1 MKYVYLKQKVFAL
14 RDEYKVYDE
23 NQSVLYEAKGKFISL
38 NSHKDI
44 YKAGETN
51 PLYVIRQKIL
61 TFVPT
66 YFLYDSTNQH
76 VAKLAQQLLSFFG
89 VKFNLVIKGKP
100 YQIQGDFFGFN
111 YTIRDELGV
120 IVQIQNKFLA
130 WGDTYQLAID
140 DNFDEALAVSVVLM
154 IDDFIDDKRKQAA
167 LGAGAISSSKSGGRN
182 R

>member
-23 NQSVLYEAKGKFISL
+23 HQTVLYEAKGKFISL

-44 YKAGETN
+44 YRAGEKT
-51 PLYVIRQKIL
+51 PLYIIRQKIL

-66 YFLYDSTNQH
+66 YFLYDANDQQ
-76 VAKLAQQLLSFFG
+76 VAKLAQQLFAFFG

-100 YQIQGDFFGFN
+100 YAIQGDFFGFH
-111 YTIRDELGV
+111 YSIRDELGV
-120 IVQIQNKFLA
+120 VVHIQKKFRA
-130 WGDTYQLAID
+130 WGDTYQLAIE

-167 LGAGAISSSKSGGRN
+167 LGAGAISSSQSGGRK